1 MQLNYA
7 FLCERTE
14 TRGSKLNAYGVGLQH
29 IRSAKLPRIQPKI
42 QFVASV
48 HVLKTEM
55 GRKSVELRV
64 IDEDGNSVHPPLV
77 TEVPFIVKPASPTD
91 NGIDLD
97 ITINDVK
104 FTKYGTYAIHFLIAD
119 KDDGSHTF
127 SRGQSA
133 IQPVAPSYSC
143 PLAPAHQ
150 EVVSFV

>member
-48 HVLKTEM
+48 HVSKTEM

-77 TEVPFIVKPASPTD
+77 TEMPFIVEPASPTG
-91 NGIDLD
+91 NGIDLN
-97 ITINDVK
+97 ITITNVK
-104 FTKYGTYAIHFLIAD
+104 FTKYGTYAIHFLLAD
-119 KDDGSHTF
+119 KEMAHIPFHVVNPRSNLSPPRT
-127 SRGQSA
+127 
-133 IQPVAPSYSC
+133 PV
-143 PLAPAHQ
+143 L
-150 EVVSFV
+150 